1 MNYEFVKDYKNN
13 EKLKESFN
21 KLAIKTFELDFR
33 SWYEKGYW
41 TNDYIPYSYSYNNE
55 IIANVSVNKM
65 DLIID
70 DKIYKAL
77 QIGTVMTD
85 ERFKNQGLSRK
96 LLNYVLEEYKDKV
109 QFIYLF
115 ANEDVLSFYPKF
127 GFKRCYESEYIL
139 DVSKYEKLN
148 KIEKV
153 EKLDFNTLEDFAKN
167 KKTLSTKLD
176 CINNNLLMF
185 YFTIALSEN
194 IYYIKEQ
201 NIFIIMEE
209 DEDTIHLYDI
219 ISKENYNIN
228 DLIKNII
235 NKNTKNIKFYFTAN
249 NIKNIKVNKIENN
262 DDALFIYGQNPL
274 KENFAFP
281 ITSHC

>member
-219 ISKENYNIN
+219 ISKENYNI
-228 DLIKNII
+228 DELIKNII
-235 NKNTKNIKFYFTAN
+235 NENTKNIKFYFTAN
-249 NIKNIKVNKIENN
+249 NIKNIKINKIKNN

>member
-13 EKLKESFN
+13 KILKESFN

>member
-13 EKLKESFN
+13 EILKESFN
-21 KLAIKTFELDFR
+21 KLAIKTFELDFIP
-33 SWYEKGYW
+33 WYEKGYW

-70 DKIYKAL
+70 NKIYKAV

-85 ERFKNQGLSRK
+85 ERFKNKGLSRK
-96 LLNYVLEEYKDKV
+96 LLNYVLEKYKDKV

-127 GFKRCYESEYIL
+127 GFKRYYESEYIL

-153 EKLDFNTLEDFAKN
+153 EKLDFNILEDFAKN

-185 YFTIALSEN
+185 YFTIAFSEN

-201 NIFIIMEE
+201 NSFVIMEE

-219 ISKENYNIN
+219 ISKENNNID

-235 NKNTKNIKFYFTAN
+235 NENTKNIKFYFSAN
-249 NIKNIKVNKIENN
+249 NIKNIKINKIENN
-262 DDALFIYGQNPL
+262 DDALFIYGDNPL
-274 KENFAFP
+274 NGNFAFP